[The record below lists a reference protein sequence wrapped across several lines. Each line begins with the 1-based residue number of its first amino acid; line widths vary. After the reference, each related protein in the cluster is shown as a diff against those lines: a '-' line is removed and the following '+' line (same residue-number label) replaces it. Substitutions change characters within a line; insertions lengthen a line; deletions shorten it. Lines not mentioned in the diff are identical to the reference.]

1 MSQQKILGNETNSDL
16 LSQAM
21 GAQHTRT
28 ATGPGSNGPG
38 SNGPGSTGPAG
49 SSDRLGEVG
58 SSAVLADSILVAT
71 LRCVARW
78 GMAKTT
84 LDDVSREAGCSRATI
99 YRAFP
104 GGKLSVMHAA
114 GEREL
119 RRFLDDLS
127 ARIDAVTSLHE
138 MLSVALVEGVTAI
151 RTHEALQYLLNHEPG
166 PVLSLVSFDRLEPL
180 LTLGTEFGAPELERF
195 LTPQAARETAEW
207 VVRMIIGHG
216 LEYECHDLTDRAVA
230 DRFVATF
237 MLPGLVDDLLPGVA
251 A

>member
-1 MSQQKILGNETNSDL
+1 MGDIAADTGLPIDLTTELPADLARDLSARILE
-16 LSQAM
+16 A
-21 GAQHTRT
+21 A
-28 ATGPGSNGPG
+28 
-38 SNGPGSTGPAG
+38 
-49 SSDRLGEVG
+49 
-58 SSAVLADSILVAT
+58 

-84 LDDVSREAGCSRATI
+84 VDDIAREAGCSRATI

-104 GGKLSVMHAA
+104 GGKQSVIHAT

-127 ARIDAVTSLHE
+127 AEVAAVDSLRE
-138 MLSVALVEGVTAI
+138 MLTVALVAGVTAI
-151 RTHEALQYLLNHEPG
+151 RTHEALQYLIEHEPG
-166 PVLSLVSFDRLEPL
+166 PVLALVSFDRLEPL

-195 LTPQAARETAEW
+195 LAPEAAREAAEW
-207 VVRMIIGHG
+207 VVRTIIGHG
-216 LEYECHDLTDRAVA
+216 LEADCHDLTDPVVA

-237 MLPGLVDDLLPGVA
+237 MLPGLAPDLIA

>member
-1 MSQQKILGNETNSDL
+1 MGDFAADNE
-16 LSQAM
+16 
-21 GAQHTRT
+21 
-28 ATGPGSNGPG
+28 
-38 SNGPGSTGPAG
+38 
-49 SSDRLGEVG
+49 
-58 SSAVLADSILVAT
+58 LADRILEAA

-78 GMAKTT
+78 GLIKTT
-84 LDDVSREAGCSRATI
+84 VDDVAREAGCSRATI

-104 GGKLSVMHAA
+104 GGKQSVIHAT

-127 ARIDAVTSLHE
+127 AKVATVDSLHE
-138 MLSVALVEGVTAI
+138 MLAVALVEGVTAI

-166 PVLSLVSFDRLEPL
+166 PVLALISFDRLEPL

-195 LTPQAARETAEW
+195 LTSEAAREAAEW
-207 VVRMIIGHG
+207 VVRLIIGHG
-216 LEYECHDLTDRAVA
+216 LEADCHDLTDRDVA

-237 MLPGLVDDLLPGVA
+237 MLPGLVPDLLPGIA